1 MKNIAKKFILTLTI
15 LTLVFSVVPAYAKA
29 VNSKWAQEAI
39 DLATKCGIIPDE
51 QIEGDYTEPICR
63 IDIAQ
68 LVLNA
73 YENIMGN
80 EYEPKESPYADT
92 ISKAASAVFEL
103 GIMNG
108 KGDGVFDSEG
118 YTTREEMA
126 KIILLFKSV
135 AEQEELNLPSDF
147 DETFTDFDKISE
159 WAKPYVAKAS
169 AEKIINGYDDGSFA
183 PKEKVSW
190 EMAVSLITRTVK
202 LGDKSEIEPAIPVIS
217 ESEFEYEKTDLK
229 ISCEKPENEQI
240 VKIKWDKI
248 SDADLYT
255 VKVTE
260 KRMPYYEEDIQPN
273 ETVTYEVKDNFLVF
287 ETVPNRKYVIEVYG
301 EIQFDECEFITDAVF
316 NDDAQEISENYP
328 QTQEEAEV
336 LMQTIEVPVWRLNG
350 DEKIS
355 DTVSI
360 IVHNKIAEKVK
371 LVFEEIYNGE
381 EKFPIKDFGGYS
393 WRGGRSEHNGG
404 TAIDINANENYCI
417 YDNGT
422 VIGSYWKPH
431 EDPYSITPYGDVIR
445 AFEKYG
451 FTWGGDAW
459 RNPKDYMHFS
469 YLGT

>member
-1 MKNIAKKFILTLTI
+1 MKNIAKKFILILTI
-15 LTLVFSVVPAYAKA
+15 LALAFSVVPVYAKA

-39 DLATKCGIIPDE
+39 DLATECGIVPE
-51 QIEGDYTEPICR
+51 KQQSGDYTKPICR

-68 LVLNA
+68 LVLNT
-73 YENIMGN
+73 YENITGKD
-80 EYEPKESPYADT
+80 YEVQEAPYADT

-135 AEQEELNLPSDF
+135 ADKEELKLPSDF
-147 DETFTDFDKISE
+147 DENFTDFEKISD

-169 AEKIINGYDDGSFA
+169 SEKIINGYDDGSFS

-190 EMAVSLITRTVK
+190 EMAISLITRTVK
-202 LGDKSEIEPAIPVIS
+202 LENESKIETAIPVIL

-229 ISCEKPENEQI
+229 ISYAMNENEQTAT
-240 VKIKWDKI
+240 IKWDKI
-248 SDADLYT
+248 SDDYGYT

-260 KRMPYYEEDIQPN
+260 KRMPYYEEDIPPN
-273 ETVTYEVKDNFLVF
+273 ETVTYEVKDNFLIF
-287 ETVPNRKYVIEVYG
+287 ETVPNRKYIIEVYS
-301 EIQFDECEFITDAVF
+301 ETQFDECEFITNAVF
-316 NDDAQEISENYP
+316 NEDAQEISDNYP
-328 QTQEEAEV
+328 QTQEEAEP
-336 LMQTIEVPVWRLNG
+336 LMQTIEVPVWKLNG

-355 DTVSI
+355 GTVSL
-360 IVHNKIAEKVK
+360 IVHNKIADKVK

-381 EKFPIKDFGGYS
+381 EKFPIKDIGGYA

-422 VIGSYWKPH
+422 VIGSHWKPY

>member
-1 MKNIAKKFILTLTI
+1 MKNIAKKFILILTI
-15 LTLVFSVVPAYAKA
+15 LALVIYAVPAYAKTI
-29 VNSKWAQEAI
+29 NSKWAQEAI
-39 DLATKCGIIPDE
+39 DLAIECGIIPDE
-51 QIEGDYTEPICR
+51 QLLGDYTKPICR

-73 YENIMGN
+73 YESIMN
-80 EYEPKESPYADT
+80 EEYEPKESPYADT

-108 KGDGVFDSEG
+108 KGDGRFDSRG

-135 AEQEELNLPSDF
+135 AECEELELPSDF
-147 DETFTDFDKISE
+147 DEKFTDFDKISD

-169 AEKIINGYDDGSFA
+169 SEKIINGYDDGSFA

-190 EMAVSLITRTVK
+190 EMAISLITRTVK
-202 LGDKSEIEPAIPVIS
+202 LEDELEAEAVIPVIS
-217 ESEFEYEKTDLK
+217 ESEYDKTDLK
-229 ISCEKPENEQI
+229 ISCARNEDEQTST
-240 VKIKWDKI
+240 IKWDEI
-248 SDADLYT
+248 TDADGYT

-260 KRMPYYEEDIQPN
+260 KRMPYYEEDIPPN
-273 ETVTYEVKDNFLVF
+273 ETVTYDVEDNFLIF
-287 ETVPNRKYVIEVYG
+287 ETVPNRKYTVEVYG
-301 EIQFDECEFITDAVF
+301 ETQFDEYEFSTDAVF
-316 NDDAQEISENYP
+316 NEDAQEISENYP
-328 QTQEEAEV
+328 QTQEEAEP
-336 LMQTIEVPVWRLNG
+336 LMQNIEVPVWKLSG

-355 DTVSI
+355 GTASI
-360 IVHNKIAEKVK
+360 IVHNKIADKVK

-381 EKFPIKDFGGYS
+381 EKFPIKDIGGYS

-404 TAIDINANENYCI
+404 TAIDINANENYCV

-422 VIGSYWKPH
+422 QIGSHWKPY
-431 EDPYSITPYGDVIR
+431 EDPYSITPYGEVIR

>member
-1 MKNIAKKFILTLTI
+1 MLTLFA
-15 LTLVFSVVPAYAKA
+15 LVISSVSAYAKQ
-29 VNSKWAQEAI
+29 VNSKWAQESI
-39 DLATKCGIIPDE
+39 DSAMECEIIPDK
-51 QIEGDYTEPICR
+51 QLEGDYTKPICR

-73 YENIMGN
+73 YENITGK

-108 KGDGVFDSEG
+108 KGDGMFDSAG

-126 KIILLFKSV
+126 KIILLFKAV
-135 AEQEELNLPSDF
+135 AEDEKLKLPSEF
-147 DETFTDFDKISE
+147 DEKFTDFDKISE

-169 AEKIINGYDDGSFA
+169 SEKIINGYDDGKFA

-190 EMAVSLITRTVK
+190 EMAISLIMRTVN
-202 LGDKSEIEPAIPVIS
+202 LKSETEIETAIPVSS
-217 ESEFEYEKTDLK
+217 ESEYEKTDLK
-229 ISCEKPENEQI
+229 ISCASDADEQTAT
-240 VKIKWDKI
+240 IKWDKI
-248 SDADLYT
+248 SNADEYT
-255 VKVTE
+255 VKITE
-260 KRMPYYEEDIQPN
+260 KRMSYYEDDISPN
-273 ETVTYEVKDNFLVF
+273 ETVTYETEDNFLTF
-287 ETVPNRKYVIEVYG
+287 ETVPNRKYVIEVYNDT
-301 EIQFDECEFITDAVF
+301 QFDECEFSTNAIF
-316 NDDAQEISENYP
+316 NEDAQEISENYP
-328 QTQEEAEV
+328 QSQEEAEP
-336 LMQTIEVPVWRLNG
+336 LMQTIEVPVWKLNG
-350 DEKIS
+350 DEKIPGTAS
-355 DTVSI
+355 L
-360 IVHNKIAEKVK
+360 IVHNKIADKVK

-381 EKFPIKDFGGYS
+381 EKFPIKDIGGYA

-422 VIGSYWKPH
+422 VIGSHWKPN